1 LQELNLANNKELNNQ
16 IFVYLNES
24 ENFNKNIVKLNLS
37 NTGIDENGLE

>member
-1 LQELNLANNKELNNQ
+1 LNLANNKELNNQ

-24 ENFNKNIVKLNLS
+24 ENFNKNIIKLNLS